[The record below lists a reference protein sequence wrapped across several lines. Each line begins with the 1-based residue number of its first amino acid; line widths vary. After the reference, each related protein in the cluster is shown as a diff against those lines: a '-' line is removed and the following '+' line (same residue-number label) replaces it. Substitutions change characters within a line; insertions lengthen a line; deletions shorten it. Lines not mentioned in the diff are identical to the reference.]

1 MVDIWHYPCYNPR
14 NVVCDCRMVAR
25 VKTGLNAKGVA
36 VYEALVTLCL
46 IGVLTGVV
54 IVKYYRVFQEAR
66 ETAIKSELV
75 NIRTS
80 INLFKLLNNRNPQSL
95 KEMTEKK
102 VMIPARIGP
111 DRYTGPVFLKES
123 YLKEYATDKEG
134 NIIDAFGNPFVYDAI
149 KGEVRTT
156 TKGYDAW

>member
-1 MVDIWHYPCYNPR
+1 M
-14 NVVCDCRMVAR
+14 
-25 VKTGLNAKGVA
+25 KTRLNAKGLA
-36 VYEALVTLCL
+36 IYETLVTLCL

-54 IVKYYRVFQEAR
+54 IVKYQRVFREAR
-66 ETAIKSELV
+66 ETAVKAELV

-80 INLFKLLNNRNPQSL
+80 IQLFKMLNGRNPQSL

-102 VMIPARIGP
+102 VMYAARIGP
-111 DRYTGPVFLKES
+111 EKYTGPIFFKES
-123 YLKEYATDKEG
+123 YLMEYATDKEG

-156 TKGYDAW
+156 TQGYEIW

>member
-1 MVDIWHYPCYNPR
+1 
-14 NVVCDCRMVAR
+14 
-25 VKTGLNAKGVA
+25 VKTGLNAKGLA

-66 ETAIKSELV
+66 ETAIKAELV

-80 INLFKLLNNRNPQSL
+80 INLFKMLNGRYPQSL

-102 VMIPARIGP
+102 VMYSARIGP
-111 DRYTGPVFLKES
+111 DKYTGPIFLKES
-123 YLKEYATDKEG
+123 YLMEYATDKEG
-134 NIIDAFGNPFVYDAI
+134 SIIDAFGNPLVYDAI

-156 TKGYDAW
+156 TQGYESW